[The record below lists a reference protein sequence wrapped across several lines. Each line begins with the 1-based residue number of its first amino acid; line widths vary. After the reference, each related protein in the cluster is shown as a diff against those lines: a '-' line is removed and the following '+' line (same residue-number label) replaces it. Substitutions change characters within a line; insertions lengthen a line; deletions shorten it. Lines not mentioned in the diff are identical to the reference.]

1 MFNNNAIDVVQD
13 KRFIY
18 PIERITNESR
28 PNPAFKI
35 LGVWLDENLTFDF
48 HISVTSK
55 KISKALFSL
64 KKVRHILSLNA
75 LKSLYYALI
84 HPHFLYCLPVYCSS
98 SSRNINLLFQ
108 LQKRCVR
115 TIQGSKY
122 NSHTDPIFYSLKI
135 LPLPDLIN
143 QQILNLMHSIVYDY
157 APASLQRE
165 FPINQLNREY
175 QLRNNEDFL
184 IPRINLESLKRSQ
197 GNI

>member
-175 QLRNNEDFL
+175 QLRNNEDF
-184 IPRINLESLKRSQ
+184 
-197 GNI
+197 